1 MTTYDF
7 HKPNPHQ
14 PVSFEV
20 SDNHRAREFS
30 QGENAFH
37 YSTLNEALAVYQQ
50 MQITNPQAPLALRAY
65 LRSGHPVTLI
75 ERHGGENALVTDYR
89 GMDVWMDNPRLEVS
103 VRRALARLGVQWQVD
118 RELVGAP
125 VLVPYEPLD
134 KVLDEYAYYKELAP
148 EQREDPLSSIKAVG
162 LKDGPEDGIPLGRF
176 MDMVSAS
183 WRGERDYLM
192 VEDFFLQ
199 WKDPLSGEV
208 SFQTVEPM
216 DFRNMKERYQNALEH
231 ERTTPSLDAAPKMD
245 DPVLPDQEL
254 SEYDM
259 HRYGYEKDG
268 MLPVGGEREGE
279 LIGEVPLLKLY
290 DDGTSEPVADMAD
303 ISAHANEDGLF
314 GVTEKDW
321 SNHLASRDGRRNQV
335 TAPLGDIKEEAT
347 RRMNEKMADRSA
359 VREHKAPEI

>member
-30 QGENAFH
+30 QAENAFH

-65 LRSGHPVTLI
+65 LRSGHPVTLF

-89 GMDVWMDNPRLEVS
+89 GVDVWRDNPRVEVS

-162 LKDGPEDGIPLGRF
+162 LKDGPEDGVPLGRF

-183 WRGERDYLM
+183 WRGERDYPM

-199 WKDPLSGEV
+199 WRDPLSGEV
-208 SFQTVEPM
+208 SLQTVEPM
-216 DFRNMKERYQNALEH
+216 DFRNMKARYQKALEH
-231 ERTTPSLDAAPKMD
+231 ERTTPSLDTEPKMD
-245 DPVLPDQEL
+245 GPILPDQEL

-268 MLPVGGEREGE
+268 MLPVGGERAEDLLGE
-279 LIGEVPLLKLY
+279 LPLYKLY
-290 DDGTSEPVADMAD
+290 DDSTSEPVKNLADVAT
-303 ISAHANEDGLF
+303 HANQDGLF

-321 SNHLASRDGRRNQV
+321 REHVTERDKADLSLNDV
-335 TAPLGDIKEEAT
+335 KEEAV

-359 VREHKAPEI
+359 VRDRRAPEI